1 MSKERN
7 IISVSGGKDST
18 ALLLLALERR
28 TENMEAVFADTGHE
42 HPMTYE
48 YVEYLNEK
56 VFPIRKIRAD
66 FTEGFARRRAF
77 MERVIAGE
85 HKERVN
91 ARHLWTPE
99 AARAA
104 LEVLHTTGNPFLDM
118 CLIHGRFPSTRVRFC
133 SEELKRDPITK
144 QVHEPIL
151 EMGDDIISWQGVR
164 ADESPSRALLPENEL
179 KLIHENGS
187 EFWNY
192 RPIKDWTVEQVFE
205 MHARHGVEPNPL
217 YKLGMGR
224 VGCMPCI
231 HAKKDELL
239 EISRRF
245 PEEVQRVVRMEA
257 LVQQA
262 SKTGTATF
270 FSMDKTGHQDGR
282 TALDAVPERF
292 GVEQVIKWAQTG
304 KGGKTFDM
312 FRQQGEHESGALC
325 TSIYGLCE

>member
-1 MSKERN
+1 MSERN

-18 ALLLLALERR
+18 ALLLLAIERGAD
-28 TENMEAVFADTGHE
+28 NMSAVFADTGHE
-42 HPMTYE
+42 HALTYA
-48 YVEYLNEK
+48 YIQYLNDK
-56 VFPIRKIRAD
+56 VFPIQSIRPDYTAA
-66 FTEGFARRRAF
+66 FARRRAF
-77 MERVIAGE
+77 MDRVIAGE
-85 HKERVN
+85 HKERAG
-91 ARHLWTPE
+91 ARHIWTAE
-99 AARAA
+99 AARGA
-104 LEVLHTTGNPFLDM
+104 LEVLHPTGNPFLDM

-144 QVHEPIL
+144 QVHQPIL
-151 EMGDDIISWQGVR
+151 AAGDDIISWQGVR
-164 ADESPSRALLPENEL
+164 ADESPSRALLPENEM
-179 KLIHENGS
+179 KLVHASGA

-192 RPIKDWTVEQVFE
+192 RPILKWTVEQVFA
-205 MHARHGVEPNPL
+205 MHAKHGVDPNPL

-245 PEEVQRVVRMEA
+245 PEEVERVARWESMVQR
-257 LVQQA
+257 A

-270 FSMDKTGHQDGR
+270 FAMDKTGHQDGR
-282 TALDAVPERF
+282 TALDAIPENF
-292 GVEQVIKWAQTG
+292 GVAQVIKWAQTG

-312 FRQQGEHESGALC
+312 FRQSGEQEDGPLC